1 MEVKAG
7 KSIHIRRSIKYQ
19 PLIERVEQIATQ
31 NNCGEFTATIMDIL
45 ELGIKSYDLGLRVV
59 DHKLLDIKE
68 SNEVNKVMD
77 VDREVSRSVFTS
89 LAGSLGNLSL
99 YESTKLIPNPDRITF
114 YKLVNKAL
122 WREHANFSLS
132 SAREVRD
139 IFENIAPIL
148 KSIRGAKNNKER
160 ESIVEF
166 HRKSLTN
173 LIAKTKVSL

>member
-1 MEVKAG
+1 MEAKSG
-7 KSIHIRRSIKYQ
+7 RSIHIRRSIKYQ
-19 PLIERVEQIATQ
+19 PLIKRVEQIATEH
-31 NNCGEFTATIMDIL
+31 NHGELTAAIMNIL

-68 SNEVNKVMD
+68 SNEINKVMD
-77 VDREVSRSVFTS
+77 IDREVARSVFTS

-99 YESTKLIPNPDRITF
+99 YESSKSKSNQDLIRF
-114 YKLVNKAL
+114 YELASKAL

-132 SAREVRD
+132 PAKEVRD

-148 KSIRGAKNNKER
+148 KSIRGAKNNEER
-160 ESIVEF
+160 ESIVDI
-166 HRKSLTN
+166 HKQSLTN